1 MTVTRLIVDGSV
13 EERILELQGRKQALI
28 DGALGD
34 KALKKSSKMT
44 VDEMMFL
51 FGL

>member
-1 MTVTRLIVDGSV
+1 M
-13 EERILELQGRKQALI
+13 LELQGKKQQLI

-44 VDEMMFL
+44 VDEMLFL